1 MTQKKSRSKAKK
13 QVSRTKKSAQP
24 APTVNEDL
32 AAQQILAQTVVDT
45 VMEQQN
51 KIKELEAERKRL
63 EEELSAQKNA
73 ESAPQV
79 LAEPQPASSKEIL
92 DYLENQILPRA
103 RQQSFSG
110 AVPVLKGGK
119 FEIRQI
125 SNVQQLEEL
134 IEEIKRGESQMA
146 AATLPTTNL
155 PQTSGFLDKL
165 KKLVGG

>member
-1 MTQKKSRSKAKK
+1 M
-13 QVSRTKKSAQP
+13 
-24 APTVNEDL
+24 

-63 EEELSAQKNA
+63 EEELSAQKNV

-155 PQTSGFLDKL
+155 PQTSGFLGKL